1 MKTRGIRY
9 LPVLAVS
16 VGLTIGC
23 LLVDLPVAFLASG
36 IVASLLTI
44 MLIVN
49 DVIKG

>member
-1 MKTRGIRY
+1 MRMRGIKY

-36 IVASLLTI
+36 IVASLLAI
-44 MLIVN
+44 ILIVN
-49 DVIKG
+49 DIIKG